1 MTTLPNSPSAR
12 DAANLIHG
20 FTNLGEHRRDGSKVM
35 TAGKGVYVYDDAG
48 REYIEGVAG
57 MWCAALGFGE
67 EELIEAAVEQMRRLP
82 YYHTVASKSVNPAI
96 DLAEKLVGMVP
107 IPNARVFLALS
118 GSEANDNLAKF
129 TRFYNNAVGRPRKK
143 KIISRW
149 NGYHGSTLAASSM
162 TGIAF
167 QHRAFDLPLPGFLH
181 TDEPHYYRHAL
192 EGESEDGFVT
202 RILGNLEAMILAEG
216 PETVAAF
223 IAEPVAA
230 AGGVIIP
237 PPSYYPRLQKLLAQ
251 YDIMFYADEVI
262 TGFCRTGNMF
272 GCETFDIRPETMTL
286 AKGLS
291 ASYQPIAALV
301 VSDRLYQGLEKGSDQ
316 VGFFAHG
323 TTYSGHP
330 VAAAVALRTIEI
342 MQRRDILG
350 HVRTVSRRFAER
362 LNGFKDHPLVGEVRV
377 VGLIGAIELV
387 ADKKTK
393 RLFDPKGAVAK
404 FVRNRAE
411 ELGAILRAVPAGD
424 SIAFSPP
431 LIITEAEIDALF
443 DIFGRA
449 LDEATAFARKEG
461 MIAAAL

>member
-1 MTTLPNSPSAR
+1 MTALPNSPSAR
-12 DAANLIHG
+12 DAASLIHG

-35 TAGKGVYVYDDAG
+35 AAGKGVYVYDDAG

-129 TRFYNNAVGRPRKK
+129 TRFYNNAVGRPQKK
-143 KIISRW
+143 KILSRW

-162 TGIAF
+162 TGIAV

-181 TDEPHYYRHAL
+181 TDEPHYYRQAL
-192 EGESEDGFVT
+192 EGESEEGFVT
-202 RILGNLEAMILAEG
+202 RILGNLEAMIQAEG

-223 IAEPVAA
+223 IAEPIAA

-237 PPSYYPRLQKLLAQ
+237 PAGYYPRLQTLLAQ
-251 YDIMFYADEVI
+251 YEIMFYADEVI

-350 HVRTVSRRFAER
+350 HVRSVSHRFAER
-362 LNGFKDHPLVGEVRV
+362 LNGFRDHPLVGEVRV
-377 VGLIGAIELV
+377 KGLIGAIELV

-393 RLFDPKGAVAK
+393 RLFEPKGAVAK
-404 FVRNRAE
+404 FLRNRAE